1 MAANECKKFKLKMKQ
16 FEGIGKLASE
26 SQTNRFLLNEINWK
40 VQTWEISPS

>member
-26 SQTNRFLLNEINWK
+26 SQTNRFLFFLLNEINWK
-40 VQTWEISPS
+40 V